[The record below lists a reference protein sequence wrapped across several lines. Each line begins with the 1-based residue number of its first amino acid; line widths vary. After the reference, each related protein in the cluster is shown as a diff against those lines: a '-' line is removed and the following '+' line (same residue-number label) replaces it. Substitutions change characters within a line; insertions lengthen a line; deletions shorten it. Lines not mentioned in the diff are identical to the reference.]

1 MFCMSPVNWQNESND
16 ASVNCVAIITIKRY
30 CTSLL
35 CMADQEMIQE
45 KIGEALGLEKAAQ
58 KAVKDLDSRGLLKP
72 EQMKKLSKM
81 KKEASQQEQE
91 MQDLVQDL
99 VHSDGFSQ
107 DAIDEKAEETA
118 EKASEIMKTY
128 LGDEPDTQEALEF
141 LCLAEGGEVTHYEVL
156 NSVSKDVKNTKFGT
170 KVRSIL
176 KEEKRHLDLCT
187 KLAKDNAASA

>member
-1 MFCMSPVNWQNESND
+1 MHLV
-16 ASVNCVAIITIKRY
+16 VT
-30 CTSLL
+30 
-35 CMADQEMIQE
+35 MADQEMIQE

-81 KKEASQQEQE
+81 REEASQQEEE
-91 MQDLVQDL
+91 MEDLVKDL
-99 VHSDGFSQ
+99 VESDGFDQ
-107 DAIDEKAEETA
+107 DTIDEKAEETA
-118 EKASEIMKTY
+118 EKASKMMETY
-128 LGDEPDTQEALEF
+128 LGDEPDNQEALEF

-156 NSVSKDVKNTKFGT
+156 DSVSKDVKNKKFGT
-170 KVRSIL
+170 KVRLIL